1 MNKSKLNFW
10 KYGIGVKILCLAFL
24 IGLTSCNAM
33 EGAAGPFSMGGDG
46 GARRFYITAADDANS
61 HAPVAVDIAF
71 TSNPELARHLST
83 LPAREFF
90 KQRTQLLRDYPHQ
103 LLIASWEVIPGHT
116 IDETVR
122 DYQDQHAGA
131 FLFAD
136 YSVPGQHRAAIP
148 VSDTLVVHLGR
159 HDFTV
164 TPLHNMV

>member
-1 MNKSKLNFW
+1 MNKRKSNFL
-10 KYGIGVKILCLAFL
+10 IHGVWGKILGLCFVSCLM
-24 IGLTSCNAM
+24 SCNAM
-33 EGAAGPFSMGGDG
+33 EETGGPFAAFSDG
-46 GARRFYITAADDANS
+46 SARRFYITASDDANS

-116 IDETVR
+116 IDEIVR

-148 VSDTLVVHLGR
+148 TSHTLVVHLGR

-164 TPLHNMV
+164 TPLHNMA